1 MALSKLRQHHLLTGA
16 LPPRDDAECDFLISQ
31 GRCEVCLQLPPDDGA
46 CGREDCPPTVA
57 AREAPAEIPPFLAA
71 TEAPPESMR
80 DHTVMPL
87 AGGTPISGSDPTPDP
102 PPPPRAA

>member
-16 LPPRDDAECDFLISQ
+16 LPPRDDAECEFLISQ
-31 GRCEVCLQLPPDDGA
+31 GRCEVCFQVPPEHGG
-46 CGREDCPPTVA
+46 CGRIDCLLTLP
-57 AREAPAEIPPFLAA
+57 A
-71 TEAPPESMR
+71 TEAPPETLR
-80 DHTVMPL
+80 DHTVIPL